1 VELTCHRCGAPVE
14 EGVAFC
20 HCGAPQIR
28 VSVEPGVPLPPPV
41 ESPVLELPLSTEEA
55 SGPRLLPIAIFAGL
69 LEALFTF
76 FGIGIFTGGLVSVAL
91 YRRRNLGKDLNSGLG
106 ARLGLVSGAVGFGVF
121 AVVRAME
128 MTVTHAGPEL
138 RAQVMKALE
147 QRAEYPAAQAQ
158 QMMQYLQ
165 SAQGWALFVA
175 LLTIFTLL
183 AFLLIS
189 TLGGVIGAVVLK
201 RRGF

>member
-91 YRRRNLGKDLNSGLG
+91 YRRRNLGKDLNSGLEGGVSRGSGTTDDAVPSISAGMG
-106 ARLGLVSGAVGFGVF
+106 ALCGASNHLYFVGIPFDFHFRWGDRGGGV
-121 AVVRAME
+121 E
-128 MTVTHAGPEL
+128 EKG
-138 RAQVMKALE
+138 
-147 QRAEYPAAQAQ
+147 
-158 QMMQYLQ
+158 
-165 SAQGWALFVA
+165 
-175 LLTIFTLL
+175 LL
-183 AFLLIS
+183 AL
-189 TLGGVIGAVVLK
+189 TP
-201 RRGF
+201 